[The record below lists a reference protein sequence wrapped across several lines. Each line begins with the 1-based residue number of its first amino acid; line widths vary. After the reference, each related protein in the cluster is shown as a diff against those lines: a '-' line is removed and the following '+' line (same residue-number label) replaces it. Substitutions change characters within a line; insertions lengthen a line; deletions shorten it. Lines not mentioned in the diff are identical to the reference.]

1 MSNPEQQKWVSAL
14 IGRDRYTTEI
24 TLDSHTLI
32 GDEPRLVGGT
42 DLGPSPGDF
51 LRMSLASC
59 TAITLRMYADR
70 KDFDVQRL
78 EVKVFSDETDGVTF
92 FRTLVNITGKLDEGQ
107 QNRMYQIA
115 KKCPIHKILTSP
127 TEIMTE
133 LKVQND

>member
-1 MSNPEQQKWVSAL
+1 MSNPEQQKWVSAR
-14 IGRDRYTTEI
+14 IGRDRYKTEI

-32 GDEPRLVGGT
+32 GDEPTSVGGT

-70 KDFDVQRL
+70 KDFDVNGI
-78 EVKVFSDETDGVTF
+78 EVKVFSDESDGVNF
-92 FRTLVNITGKLDEGQ
+92 FRTVVNITGKLDEAQ

-127 TEIMTE
+127 AEIMTE
-133 LKVQND
+133 LNVQGS